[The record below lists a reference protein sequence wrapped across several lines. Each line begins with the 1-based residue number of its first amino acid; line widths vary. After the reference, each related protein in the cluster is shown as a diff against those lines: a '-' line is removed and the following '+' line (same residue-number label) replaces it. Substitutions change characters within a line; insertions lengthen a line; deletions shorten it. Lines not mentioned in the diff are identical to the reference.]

1 MESIQLH
8 KDCLL
13 LWIIGLSLPIY
24 NKMLLAYR
32 FIKFFF
38 NANNDGYDRNCY
50 LTKLIINI

>member
-50 LTKLIINI
+50 L